1 MLLNFYQLNNRQDA
15 GQFTASSVPLIP
27 KFMGILRTEYPSWV
41 CPYAMIDGHG
51 IAEADFPRV
60 KGDGSH
66 VVIPYLYHMVNFPK
80 LINIGWEVSV
90 SEPKFKS
97 DGVKSA
103 FRHELLETIGGWICP

>member
-1 MLLNFYQLNNRQDA
+1 
-15 GQFTASSVPLIP
+15 
-27 KFMGILRTEYPSWV
+27 
-41 CPYAMIDGHG
+41 MIDGHG

-103 FRHELLETIGGWICP
+103 FRHEFLETIRGWICLLIKGVDTPKIVPISSRADGH